1 MATPVSHTVTQSAL
15 DFQGLGQLRGQ
26 AAQDGNKAIRETAQ
40 QFESMFI
47 EMMMKSMR
55 ESVEKSDL
63 NESSAE
69 DTFQG
74 MFDKEVAHQ
83 MAKRGTVGI
92 ADMLVRD
99 HEQRNAMRSTA
110 EALQQMSSSAKTQGI
125 PLNKPDKSWPLN
137 PASATGLPL
146 PAAPAIKPLQGFI
159 PLSAPAAPAE
169 RPARKALDAYG
180 QTGGDS

>member
-1 MATPVSHTVTQSAL
+1 
-15 DFQGLGQLRGQ
+15 
-26 AAQDGNKAIRETAQ
+26 
-40 QFESMFI
+40 
-47 EMMMKSMR
+47 
-55 ESVEKSDL
+55 
-63 NESSAE
+63 
-69 DTFQG
+69 

-99 HEQRNAMRSTA
+99 HEQRNALRSTA
-110 EALQQMSSSAKTQGI
+110 EALQQMSNTGKTQGI
-125 PLNKPDKSWPLN
+125 PLNKPDKSWPLPQN
-137 PASATGLPL
+137 SAPAGLPL

-159 PLSAPAAPAE
+159 PLTAPAQPAE

>member
-1 MATPVSHTVTQSAL
+1 MSTSVNANVTQSAL

-63 NESSAE
+63 NESAGE

-99 HEQRNAMRSTA
+99 HDKRNAMHSTA
-110 EALQQMSSSAKTQGI
+110 EALQQLDGGKAPAML
-125 PLNKPDKSWPLN
+125 LNPPAKSWALPQGT
-137 PASATGLPL
+137 SSGMPL
-146 PAAPAIKPLQGFI
+146 PPAPAMKPLQLYM
-159 PLSAPAAPAE
+159 PLSTPAPTPD

-180 QTGGDS
+180 QTGADS

>member
-1 MATPVSHTVTQSAL
+1 MATPVSQTVTQSAL

-47 EMMMKSMR
+47 DMMMKSMR
-55 ESVEKSDL
+55 ESVEKSEL
-63 NESSAE
+63 NASSAE

-99 HEQRNAMRSTA
+99 HEQRNALRSTA
-110 EALQQMSSSAKTQGI
+110 EALQQMSSSVKTQGI

-137 PASATGLPL
+137 TTSPAGLPL

-159 PLSAPAAPAE
+159 PLSAPAQPAE

>member
-55 ESVEKSDL
+55 ESVEKSEL

-99 HEQRNAMRSTA
+99 HEQRNALRSTA
-110 EALQQMSSSAKTQGI
+110 EALQQMSSTGKTQGI

-137 PASATGLPL
+137 TTSPAGLPL

-159 PLSAPAAPAE
+159 PLSAPAQPAE